1 MNCVRI
7 LLYFSLSC
15 SQAVWRLHSEPNYT
29 LSMSRVG
36 ELCAVCRDSAAI
48 IIMLSYTKLKT
59 PQIFLSF
66 GDLFLAINSIII
78 DKDSTP

>member
-36 ELCAVCRDSAAI
+36 ELCAVCRDSDAMLHHHAVLHKTQNTTDFLI
-48 IIMLSYTKLKT
+48 IWRSLSRNKFNYK
-59 PQIFLSF
+59 
-66 GDLFLAINSIII
+66 
-78 DKDSTP
+78 